1 MSDTVQTKP
10 QETMIPKGALG
21 AAIMLVLF
29 SLVVVTVSRMTGV
42 GSTQMVP
49 PAVVESRDLRFADGK
64 DGAVLVYDAQSNQ
77 LIERMPSGSA
87 GFIRV
92 VMRKMAHERKLASIG
107 SEPPFR
113 LARHS
118 NGQVTIT
125 DTVNGTRVDLDAFGA
140 ANAENFTRLMTMKG
154 GTS

>member
-1 MSDTVQTKP
+1 MSEAVQDKA

-29 SLVVVTVSRMTGV
+29 ALVAVTVSRVTGV
-42 GSTQMVP
+42 GSTQMTP
-49 PAVVESRDLRFADGK
+49 PAVVESRDLRFEDGK
-64 DGAVLVYDAQSNQ
+64 DGAVVVLDARDNQ
-77 LIERMPSGSA
+77 VIEQMPSGTA
-87 GFIRV
+87 GFVRV
-92 VMRKMAHERKLASIG
+92 VMRGMARERRLGDIG

-125 DTVNGTRVDLDAFGA
+125 DTATGKRVDLDAFGT
-140 ANAENFTRLMTMKG
+140 ANAESFTRLMTMKG
-154 GTS
+154 GAS